1 MCDMNRAGTVRIL
14 HMSDVHFNR
23 AWMGEEACGRAMGA
37 GFFPELLARLGDT
50 RAYVRAAVLDAA
62 TAGPIDAVVLTGDI
76 THAGDM
82 QDHQLVR
89 TALQDALEE
98 VGYVAADMPVLAVP
112 GNHDDRAAFCA
123 VWGDARDCADAWSDA
138 PARACLGLSQGLVL
152 VGLDTSDPAHPDGR
166 VGADELAWLDG
177 ELADAATAG
186 LPALVVTHHH
196 LCSSQSDMPACEG
209 SARLA
214 GVLYERGCA
223 GVLCGH
229 THHATR
235 GMAHGVPY
243 WTAPSLSFAA
253 DASQRKDAPWLF
265 GPQALTAEK
274 VVHFY
279 ESWGYSVHEVASDGT
294 VASHTVT
301 HATNRLL
308 GDLMP

>member
-1 MCDMNRAGTVRIL
+1 MMTARRFAR
-14 HMSDVHFNR
+14 
-23 AWMGEEACGRAMGA
+23 CGVMHAI
-37 GFFPELLARLGDT
+37 AR
-50 RAYVRAAVLDAA
+50 
-62 TAGPIDAVVLTGDI
+62 
-76 THAGDM
+76 HA
-82 QDHQLVR
+82 R
-89 TALQDALEE
+89 
-98 VGYVAADMPVLAVP
+98 P
-112 GNHDDRAAFCA
+112 
-123 VWGDARDCADAWSDA
+123 DA
-138 PARACLGLSQGLVL
+138 PARACLGLSQALVL

-177 ELADAATAG
+177 ELADARDRRAACTRRDAPSPVFQPIGYAG
-186 LPALVVTHHH
+186 LRGFGP
-196 LCSSQSDMPACEG
+196 
-209 SARLA
+209 LA

-229 THHATR
+229 THHATH

-294 VASHTVT
+294 VASHAVT